1 MADVVT
7 ISSKGQVVIPA
18 KIRGEMGIEKSDK
31 FIIVHD
37 RDTILLKRVRDSDYR
52 NRLKKLLDKFSDEF
66 EKNKITESDVE
77 DAIRELRSKGA

>member
-18 KIRGEMGIEKSDK
+18 KIRGEMGIEKSDR

-37 RDTILLKRVRDSDYR
+37 RDTILLKRIRDSDFR
-52 NRLKKLLDKFSDEF
+52 KRMGQLLDKFSDDDF
-66 EKNKITESDVE
+66 AAVNDDDYLDIPTF
-77 DAIRELRSKGA
+77 LRKDKK